1 MISAATAE
9 LIIAL
14 IPTATRL
21 AGQVV
26 DAATTL
32 ADEGYEV
39 PAIDDLRTLNDTLRS
54 LPDLTPQED
63 R

>member
-21 AGQVV
+21 AGQVA
-26 DAATTL
+26 DAAVKL

-39 PAIDDLRTLNDTLRS
+39 PAIDDLRALNDTLRS